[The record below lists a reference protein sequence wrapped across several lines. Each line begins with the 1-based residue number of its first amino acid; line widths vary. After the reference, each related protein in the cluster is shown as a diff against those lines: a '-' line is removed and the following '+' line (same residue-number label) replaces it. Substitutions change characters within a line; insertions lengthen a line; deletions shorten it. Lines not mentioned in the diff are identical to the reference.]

1 MFFQYLYF
9 LLCLKTI
16 IEPAKPYMKLLGLQ
30 KHRAEE
36 TYRLMHFVVQAEVDD
51 GLLLLHNMTK
61 EMVLLSQE
69 EQRVFEQCPTDLPE
83 LIDRWFL
90 VPTGHDDCKL
100 SRQILEVAMYQDY
113 LENGVKNR

>member
-1 MFFQYLYF
+1 MSS
-9 LLCLKTI
+9 CSVKTI

-36 TYRLMHFVVQAEVDD
+36 TYRLMYFVVQAEVDD

-69 EQRVFEQCPTDLPE
+69 EQRVFGQCPTDLPE

-113 LENGVKNR
+113 LEKGVTNR

>member
-1 MFFQYLYF
+1 M
-9 LLCLKTI
+9 KTI

-36 TYRLMHFVVQAEVDD
+36 TYRLMYFVVQTEVDD

-61 EMVLLSQE
+61 EMVLLSKE

-83 LIDRWFL
+83 L
-90 VPTGHDDCKL
+90 
-100 SRQILEVAMYQDY
+100 Q
-113 LENGVKNR
+113 GVLCRDA